1 MLAKRFFGYFE
12 RVMAAVAFA
21 EAGEEKTALE
31 IAFPELEKAR
41 RKEISNDLRE
51 ENRPVLYS

>member
-21 EAGEEKTALE
+21 EAGEERTAIE
-31 IAFPELEKAR
+31 IAFPEKERGK
-41 RKEISNDLRE
+41 RKDLSNEIRE